1 MNTMHNIGS
10 ALGSLEAQM
19 QIIGNQLDALEVRL
33 TKLEQR
39 RANRAGCERPT
50 LEQVKEYCEKCKLQ
64 ESDAVWFLEKM
75 EASGWRNGGYPVKS
89 WTATINVWR
98 KHVRDDRGIGLFP
111 SQKQSTQ
118 GFQRVNSTSAHITAQ
133 KELDR
138 VLEAIRRI
146 KAGYDP
152 HQEMSMDDWNK
163 LKPLRER
170 RDQLK
175 EQLGIKV

>member
-1 MNTMHNIGS
+1 MS
-10 ALGSLEAQM
+10 DLLQRLEA
-19 QIIGNQLDALEVRL
+19 IEARIA
-33 TKLEQR
+33 KLEQR
-39 RANRAGCERPT
+39 KANRAGCERAT

-98 KHVRDDRGIGLFP
+98 KHVRDDGGIGLFP
-111 SQKQSTQ
+111 SQKQGGAHGSL